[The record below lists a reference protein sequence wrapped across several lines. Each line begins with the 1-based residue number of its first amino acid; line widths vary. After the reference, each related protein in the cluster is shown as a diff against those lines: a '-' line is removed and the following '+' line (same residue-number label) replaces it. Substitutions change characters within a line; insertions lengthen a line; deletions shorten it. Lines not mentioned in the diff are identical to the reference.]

1 VTINLIEQLLE
12 IHESSLEENNLF
24 SQQTKND
31 YRASPHPTEKKDE
44 DNNDSIVH
52 EYLMLEDFG
61 MINHQHRNNQQQQ
74 QSKQAGKKGQF
85 SVHRLSRFLL
95 CCGLWMIQQSMLA
108 IHFIDKYRV
117 SLKEY
122 SAIHRQFL
130 RYDTYLTN
138 EVTNV
143 DFFLLLQVSLI
154 LPLHHLIARLIL
166 ICCLV

>member
-1 VTINLIEQLLE
+1 MTINLIEQLLE
-12 IHESSLEENNLF
+12 IHESSLEENHLF
-24 SQQTKND
+24 SQSKNND
-31 YRASPHPTEKKDE
+31 DRASQRKAE

-61 MINHQHRNNQQQQ
+61 MVNHHHRSNQQQQ
-74 QSKQAGKKGQF
+74 KAKQAGKKGQF
-85 SVHRLSRFLL
+85 TAHRLSRFLL

-108 IHFIDKYRV
+108 IHFIDKYHI

-154 LPLHHLIARLIL
+154 PPYFEIRHNLF
-166 ICCLV
+166 LVIGLSRK